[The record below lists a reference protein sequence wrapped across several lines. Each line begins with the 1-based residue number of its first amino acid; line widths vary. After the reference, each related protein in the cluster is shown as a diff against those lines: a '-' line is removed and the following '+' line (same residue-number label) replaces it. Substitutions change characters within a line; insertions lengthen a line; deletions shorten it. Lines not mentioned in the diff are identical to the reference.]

1 MKEITR
7 IHIAKNPYDIEIDAK
22 KALQKYINRL
32 ESYTD
37 DAELLED
44 VEIRVTELLAE
55 RGIDANG
62 VITSED
68 VTAIRTQ
75 LGEPEEFLEEG
86 DIAVGKDVRIEGD
99 EPSRKLYRDKDE
111 AILGG
116 VMSGAGLDLRLSY

>member
-75 LGEPEEFLEEG
+75 LGEPKNSLKKETLQSEKTCVSKAMSHLE
-86 DIAVGKDVRIEGD
+86 
-99 EPSRKLYRDKDE
+99 SYT
-111 AILGG
+111 AIRTRRSL
-116 VMSGAGLDLRLSY
+116 VVL